1 MKSFFALSAVA
12 FLLFAFTA
20 APVSYRIDT
29 QQSKVTWTGYKV
41 TGQHTG
47 TVPVRTGDLKFDDGQ
62 LVGGSILIDMAA
74 LTVTDLSG
82 EMKGKLEGHLKSPD
96 FFGVEKYPTAK
107 LTIDKVTSRGKAGDV
122 RINGTLT
129 IKETTRPVKFNAQ
142 LNERGNQVV
151 GTAELTI
158 DRTEYNVRYGSGSF
172 FDNLGDNTIYDE
184 FDLKIALVANK

>member
-1 MKSFFALSAVA
+1 MKSFFALSAFA
-12 FLLFAFTA
+12 FLLLAFTA
-20 APVSYRIDT
+20 APISYRIDSS
-29 QQSKVTWTGYKV
+29 QSKVTWTGYKV

-47 TVPVRTGDLKFDDGQ
+47 VVPVRTGDLQFDNGQ
-62 LVGGSILIDMAA
+62 LVGGDILIDMAA
-74 LTVTDLSG
+74 LTVTDLTG

-96 FFGVEKYPTAK
+96 FFGVEKHPTAK

-122 RINGTLT
+122 RINGQLT

-142 LNERGNQVV
+142 LVERGNQVV

-184 FDLKIALVANK
+184 FDLKIELVANK